1 MNFKMHYN
9 NVFTYFYI
17 FIIYTSHSS
26 KIYLKFLSTH
36 KTIKV
41 KAKEIRKEIGEG
53 IEIILPRITK
63 CVLYIVIG
71 NPMVA

>member
-1 MNFKMHYN
+1 MPVPLIKTAF
-9 NVFTYFYI
+9 YFQPRV
-17 FIIYTSHSS
+17 
-26 KIYLKFLSTH
+26 LLSLSLTH
-36 KTIKV
+36 KPIKV